1 MKKLLLLFASALL
14 LMSGTNV
21 FAQSQADSCNIYRSY
36 YTDYRKQGNY
46 ERAIPNWRI
55 AYRLCEHSSSEALL
69 LDGINFMRRLASA
82 EKDQVK
88 KMSIV
93 DTLLTITDE
102 RLQYF
107 PKSKVSVLNTKG
119 TDVHNFY
126 KDDEPAFQHKV
137 YSEIIDAIGE
147 QTSYNIFLYDFYTV
161 VDLYKQEKIDAEV
174 VVAKYTEYMDVLDR
188 INTKSKEDL
197 EKAKAELEV
206 TTDAKKQKALEKNI
220 ENLEKAV
227 AQIPVN
233 RANIENGFVNSKVAS
248 CDQIIKI
255 FTPKFEADPENV
267 NLINTIVFL
276 MNKAESCNNNDLYLK
291 VASAK
296 YQLSPS
302 ASSAYALY
310 RLNAAKGN
318 DDEAIRFLT
327 EAIDF
332 SESDEVKGDY
342 YYELAMYHY
351 SKGAKGKA
359 YDAVR
364 KAMDKNP
371 SEYKG
376 KAYMLMGTIW
386 GGMNCGEGT
395 VGRRA
400 HYWVA
405 VDYLIQARNA
415 DPSIADD
422 ANRLIGTYSAYFPK
436 AEDVFFDNLAA
447 GQSYT
452 VSCGGMTATTTV
464 RTK

>member
-1 MKKLLLLFASALL
+1 MKKFLLLIAGAFA
-14 LMSGTNV
+14 LMSGTSV

-55 AYRLCEHSSSEALL
+55 AYKLCDHASSEALL

-82 EKDQVK
+82 EKDQDK
-88 KMSIV
+88 RMALV
-93 DTLLTITDE
+93 DSLLSITDE

-126 KDDEPAFQHKV
+126 KNDDPAFQHKV
-137 YSEIIDAIGE
+137 YSEIIDAIGD
-147 QTSYNIFLYDFYTV
+147 QASHNIFLYDFYTII
-161 VDLYKQEKIDAEV
+161 DLYKQEKVEAEV
-174 VVAKYTEYMDVLDR
+174 VVGKYTEYMETLDR
-188 INTKSKEDL
+188 IMASSKEGL
-197 EKAKAELEV
+197 EKAQADLAA

-220 ENLEKAV
+220 ENFEKAIS
-227 AQIPVN
+227 QIPVHK
-233 RANIENGFVNSKVAS
+233 ANIEDGFVNSKVAS

-255 FTPKFEADPENV
+255 FTPKYDADPENV

-291 VASAK
+291 VATAK
-296 YQLSPS
+296 YQLAPS
-302 ASSAYALY
+302 HTSAYALY

-318 DDEAIRFLT
+318 DSEAIRFLQ

-332 SESDEVKGDY
+332 EDSDDAKDADY
-342 YYELAMYHY
+342 LYELAMFHY
-351 SKGAKGKA
+351 SNGAKGKA

-364 KAMDKNP
+364 KAADKNP
-371 SEYKG
+371 EYKG

-386 GGMNCGEGT
+386 GGMNCGEGS

-415 DPSIADD
+415 DPSLADD

-436 AEDVFFDNLAA
+436 VDEVFFENLSA